1 MRRSTGLMHDVRLEN
16 PLDRCAVRRTIYPQ
30 SLSNLST
37 DDSHPLLDLKDHIE
51 LDRRTQAAGGD
62 AISNGGADV
71 KRKEVAIKERL
82 KFVRSASMKCHFA
95 LPINHGFENGR
106 REHK

>member
-1 MRRSTGLMHDVRLEN
+1 MRLPTCLKNDVRLDK
-16 PLDRCAVRRTIYPQ
+16 PLERCAVRRTTYPQ

-71 KRKEVAIKERL
+71 KRKEVPMKDRL
-82 KFVRSASMKCHFA
+82 KFVRSASMKCHFV
-95 LPINHGFENGR
+95 LPINHGFEHGR